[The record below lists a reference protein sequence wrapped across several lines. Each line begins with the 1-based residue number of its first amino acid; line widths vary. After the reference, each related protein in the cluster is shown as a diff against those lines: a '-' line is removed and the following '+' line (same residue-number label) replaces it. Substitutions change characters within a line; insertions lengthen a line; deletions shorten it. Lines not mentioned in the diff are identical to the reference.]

1 VLYNLTIPSMPGSG
15 FVSGDKP
22 GMVEKILVIDDEE
35 MTVQLIAM
43 LLERRGYEVIR
54 AYRAEEGLRQAYR
67 THPDLILLDI
77 MMPDMDG
84 WEVCRRLR
92 ELSDVPI
99 IFLTARDDVRD
110 VVKGLEMGADDYI
123 FKPYDNDELIAR
135 IRAHLRRA
143 PKPSVAEE
151 LVFDGGNFR
160 INFIS
165 REVKVKGQPIHL
177 TPKEFNLLGV
187 LARNS
192 GRVITRTEL
201 VKEAWG
207 PEYGD
212 AIDSLKLY
220 IHYLRQKVE
229 DDPQHPGYIL
239 TSRGVGYRFA
249 DQ

>member
-1 VLYNLTIPSMPGSG
+1 MA
-15 FVSGDKP
+15 
-22 GMVEKILVIDDEE
+22 EQILVIDDEE
-35 MTVQLIAM
+35 LTVQLIAM
-43 LLERRGYEVIR
+43 LLERRGYEVVR
-54 AYRAEEGLRQAYR
+54 AYRAEEGLREAYR

-77 MMPDMDG
+77 MMPEMDG

-99 IFLTARDDVRD
+99 IFLTAKDDVRD
-110 VVKGLEMGADDYI
+110 VVSGLEMGADDYVV
-123 FKPYDNDELIAR
+123 KPYDNDELVAR
-135 IRAHLRRA
+135 IRAHLRRV
-143 PKPSVAEE
+143 PKPAMAEE

-165 REVKVKGQPIHL
+165 REVKVRGQPVHL

-187 LARNS
+187 LARNA

-229 DDPQHPGYIL
+229 VDPQHPTYIM
-239 TSRGVGYRFA
+239 TSRGVGYRFT